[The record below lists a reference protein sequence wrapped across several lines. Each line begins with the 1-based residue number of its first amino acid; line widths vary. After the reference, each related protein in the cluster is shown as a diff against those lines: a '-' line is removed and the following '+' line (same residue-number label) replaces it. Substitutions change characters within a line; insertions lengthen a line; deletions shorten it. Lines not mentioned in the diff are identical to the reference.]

1 MPIPSIWV
9 RYCGKALMRASKRRQ
24 SYLSRQHATSAWAFW
39 RGTPCDQSPTVSRSG
54 HRVDASRRL
63 RSSIALCGTD
73 TLKGVTSS
81 VALGSTNGAALS
93 SLPWAFIGTSP
104 AGSRPAPP
112 VTADSKPA
120 PPVAAAAS
128 MNLRRETWGAGTPLP
143 FSTSFFMSVAPEC
156 CSVLAQLENEQRA
169 ALRNHGFGPLYLV
182 DPVLNALRIQS
193 PTGRDRYVLLAI
205 DLKGCGNTKHT
216 GGRREAPQFIS
227 RASIER
233 PELPVGRSTREHHIP
248 ASHQQRRKE
257 DGFEVVLPDA
267 LARIQVPGLKLAKMI
282 GRTCAG
288 ANRPEDAFH
297 FVSDIEPAG
306 VRLRHDTL
314 REKAADV
321 VIRRDVQ
328 ELRLWAPC
336 LRWPVLAAADARAEL
351 TALFG
356 TRTLRFID
364 DRPPRLRVNRREHIV
379 IRERKGVEKP
389 QLSLIAIQDPEVSV
403 AAGVRSRLDQLS
415 VDLRVDQQ
423 WRRHLIPVPRVVRRV
438 LVKALQCAGLE
449 VERQRGVGIQIIART
464 IVSDPRRR
472 ISGAPVGDVRFG
484 IKHTGDPDRAT
495 SALVCIAPPGRPAW
509 LIGRGHGVGAPDSLA
524 GLGVEGAHRASD
536 AKFSTGVTDEDLASR
551 RERRQ
556 RRVAAGLVVIDLDRP
571 GFFARG
577 GIQGHE
583 FAIGGCHV
591 HAVTI

>member
-1 MPIPSIWV
+1 MPTPSIWV
-9 RYCGKALMRASKRRQ
+9 RYCAKALIRASQRRQ
-24 SYLSRQHATSAWAFW
+24 SYLSRQYATSAWAFW

-81 VALGSTNGAALS
+81 VALGSTNGPALS
-93 SLPWAFIGTSP
+93 ALPWAFIGTSP

-128 MNLRRETWGAGTPLP
+128 MNLRRETRGAGAPVP
-143 FSTSFFMSVAPEC
+143 FSESLFMSVAPEC
-156 CSVLAQLENEQRA
+156 RSVLAKLENQHRA
-169 ALRNHGFGPLYLV
+169 ALRYRRCGPPNFV
-182 DPVLNALRIQS
+182 DPVLNALRIES
-193 PTGRDRYVLLAI
+193 PTSRDGDVLLAI
-205 DLKGCGNTKHT
+205 DLKGCGNAKHT
-216 GGRREAPQFIS
+216 GGRREAPQFIP

-233 PELPVGRSTREHHIP
+233 PELPVGRSTRKYQIP
-248 ASHQQRRKE
+248 ARHQKRRPE

-267 LARIQVPGLKLAKMI
+267 LACVQVPGLKLAKVI
-282 GRTCAG
+282 GRTRAG

-297 FVSDIEPAG
+297 FVPNIESAG
-306 VRLRHDTL
+306 VRLRHDSL
-314 REKAADV
+314 RQKGTDV
-321 VIRRDVQ
+321 GVRRDVQ

-336 LRWPVLAAADARAEL
+336 LRYPVLAAADARAEF

-356 TRTLRFID
+356 TRTLRFVD
-364 DRPPRLRVNRREHIV
+364 NGPPRLRVNRFEHVV

-389 QLSLIAIQDPEVSV
+389 QQSLIAIQDPEVSI
-403 AAGVRSRLDQLS
+403 ASGMCRRLDQLS

-423 WRRHLIPVPRVVRRV
+423 RSRHFIPVPRIVRRV
-438 LVKALQCAGLE
+438 LVIALQCAGGE
-449 VERQRGVGIQIIART
+449 VERQRGVGVQIIART

-524 GLGVEGAHRASD
+524 GLGVEGA
-536 AKFSTGVTDEDLASR
+536 
-551 RERRQ
+551 Q
-556 RRVAAGLVVIDLDRP
+556 
-571 GFFARG
+571 
-577 GIQGHE
+577 
-583 FAIGGCHV
+583 
-591 HAVTI
+591 

>member
-1 MPIPSIWV
+1 MS
-9 RYCGKALMRASKRRQ
+9 AS
-24 SYLSRQHATSAWAFW
+24 AFW

-216 GGRREAPQFIS
+216 GGRRE
-227 RASIER
+227 
-233 PELPVGRSTREHHIP
+233 
-248 ASHQQRRKE
+248 E
-257 DGFEVVLPDA
+257 DGLEVVLPDT
-267 LARIQVPGLKLAKMI
+267 LARIQVPGLQLAKMI
-282 GRTCAG
+282 GRTRAG
-288 ANRPEDAFH
+288 ANRPEDALH
-297 FVSDIEPAG
+297 FVSNIESAG
-306 VRLRHDTL
+306 VGLRHDTL
-314 REKAADV
+314 REKGADV

-328 ELRLWAPC
+328 ELRLWAPG
-336 LRWPVLAAADARAEL
+336 LRWPVLAAADARTEF

-356 TRTLRFID
+356 TRTLRFVD
-364 DRPPRLRVNRREHIV
+364 DGPPRLRVNRFEHVV
-379 IRERKGVEKP
+379 IRERKGVEEL
-389 QLSLIAIQDPEVSV
+389 QLSLIAIQDPEVSI
-403 AAGVRSRLDQLS
+403 ASGMCRRLD
-415 VDLRVDQQ
+415 
-423 WRRHLIPVPRVVRRV
+423 
-438 LVKALQCAGLE
+438 
-449 VERQRGVGIQIIART
+449 
-464 IVSDPRRR
+464 
-472 ISGAPVGDVRFG
+472 
-484 IKHTGDPDRAT
+484 
-495 SALVCIAPPGRPAW
+495 
-509 LIGRGHGVGAPDSLA
+509 
-524 GLGVEGAHRASD
+524 
-536 AKFSTGVTDEDLASR
+536 
-551 RERRQ
+551 
-556 RRVAAGLVVIDLDRP
+556 
-571 GFFARG
+571 
-577 GIQGHE
+577 
-583 FAIGGCHV
+583 
-591 HAVTI
+591 